1 MAAWRS
7 CILVLACLLVAAR
20 LQAQVPDNAVWID
33 VRTPQEY
40 AEGHLG
46 GALSIPLGGIEA
58 GVRGRKLPLDT
69 PIYLYCGSGY
79 RSGLGRQRLQVLG
92 YTQVVNAGSLE
103 DARKLADRD
112 QTQRRTLAQ

>member
-1 MAAWRS
+1 MPVLRT
-7 CILVLACLLVAAR
+7 CVLVLVCLLAAAR
-20 LQAQVPDNAVWID
+20 LQAQVPDSAVWID

-40 AEGHLG
+40 AAGHLP

-92 YTQVVNAGSLE
+92 YTEVVNAGSLA
-103 DARKLADRD
+103 DARKLAGQD
-112 QTQRRTLAQ
+112 